1 MKNLLRI
8 SLLSF
13 FILSIGSVAVAQR
26 NIIQVE
32 ANAGLLSAGS
42 GIRFFT
48 SKKTAIHTIFSID
61 YGFTGYRVA
70 AIYEEHQPVAAVS
83 GLTWYAGAGLQ
94 TGYRVPGLNSV
105 NRSGNDAVVFSPDE
119 RVEPDA
125 TEPGKVAVGATV
137 IFGMQYHFGNG
148 PISLSADLKPFVNF
162 FNRDSKLFDGSLR
175 LAIDL

>member
-1 MKNLLRI
+1 
-8 SLLSF
+8 
-13 FILSIGSVAVAQR
+13 
-26 NIIQVE
+26 
-32 ANAGLLSAGS
+32 
-42 GIRFFT
+42 
-48 SKKTAIHTIFSID
+48 
-61 YGFTGYRVA
+61 
-70 AIYEEHQPVAAVS
+70 
-83 GLTWYAGAGLQ
+83 
-94 TGYRVPGLNSV
+94 V